1 MAPHGIEVL
10 TAGVTQGLA
19 DLGSLLEGSAHLR
32 VLDVEDLQGAGRPL
46 VAGLLVE
53 ELGVR
58 VQPLVQ
64 PLHVGGPAVCI
75 ADRVQE
81 QLVLGDADGPEQFR
95 IELDHLRVDDRVAAS
110 DHLERQLVV
119 LAVAAPA
126 GAAVAI
132 HRREGVELDRLRL
145 LEETVLHVG
154 ACDRGGALRTK
165 RQRAI
170 APVGKGV
177 HLLVHDVGGLT

>member
-1 MAPHGIEVL
+1 M
-10 TAGVTQGLA
+10 
-19 DLGSLLEGSAHLR
+19 
-32 VLDVEDLQGAGRPL
+32 
-46 VAGLLVE
+46 
-53 ELGVR
+53 R

-95 IELDHLRVDDRVAAS
+95 IELDHLRVDERIGAS

-126 GAAVAI
+126 GPAVAI

-145 LEETVLHVG
+145 LEKTVLHVG

-165 RQRAI
+165 RERAI

-177 HLLVHDVGGLT
+177 HLLVHDVGGLARRALEEASVLESRRLDAAVAVDGCQLLDRGDELPPAAV